1 MQPGK
6 NAPPSPPVLR
16 HDRYAL
22 SDAFLRAASSE
33 SVSVRSL
40 PASRFALR
48 DMTIATRIDLAADL
62 GESFGCYRMGD
73 DQGMLE
79 IVTSAN
85 VACGFHAG
93 DPRVMDRTVADCA
106 ARGVAVGAHPGF
118 PDLVGFGRRE
128 MDLSPAEVRTD
139 VIYQIGALQGFARA
153 HGIGLQHVA
162 PHGKLAN
169 MAVVDSGYA
178 DAVAEAVAAIDD
190 ALIVLTYAGE
200 LAESAR
206 RKGLRVAM
214 AGFADRA
221 YLDDGTLVPRSEP
234 GALVTDSDEVVSR
247 GIRMVLEG
255 IVRSSGGSDVHVR
268 CDSIVVHGDTP
279 GSVDL
284 SRQLRKGLTAA
295 GVEVTALRDL

>member
-1 MQPGK
+1 
-6 NAPPSPPVLR
+6 
-16 HDRYAL
+16 
-22 SDAFLRAASSE
+22 
-33 SVSVRSL
+33 
-40 PASRFALR
+40 
-48 DMTIATRIDLAADL
+48 MTMATRIDLAADL

-73 DQGMLE
+73 DEGMLE

-93 DPRVMDRTVADCA
+93 DPRVMDRTVAGCV

-128 MDLSPAEVRTD
+128 MDLSPGEVRTD

-153 HGIGLQHVA
+153 HGAMLQHVA

-169 MAVVDSGYA
+169 MVVVDSGYA
-178 DAVAEAVAAIDD
+178 DAVTEAVAAVDD
-190 ALIVLTYAGE
+190 GLIMLTYAGE

-206 RKGLRVAM
+206 RRGLRVAL

-255 IVRSSGGSDVHVR
+255 IVRSSGGRDVQVR

-279 GSVDL
+279 GSVEL
-284 SRQLRKGLTAA
+284 SRQLKKALTAA
-295 GVEVTALRDL
+295 GVEVTALRDP

>member
-1 MQPGK
+1 M
-6 NAPPSPPVLR
+6 R
-16 HDRYAL
+16 
-22 SDAFLRAASSE
+22 
-33 SVSVRSL
+33 
-40 PASRFALR
+40 ASRFALR
-48 DMTIATRIDLAADL
+48 VVTIATRIDLAADL
-62 GESFGCYRMGD
+62 GKSFGRYRMGD

-93 DPRVMDRTVADCA
+93 DPRVMDRTVANCV

-128 MDLSPAEVRTD
+128 MDLSPTEVRTD
-139 VIYQIGALQGFARA
+139 VIYQIGALLGFARA
-153 HGIGLQHVA
+153 HGVMLQHVA

-178 DAVAEAVAAIDD
+178 DAVAEAVAAVDD

-221 YLDDGTLVPRSEP
+221 YLDDGTLVPRSEL
-234 GALVTDSDEVVSR
+234 GALVTNSDEVVSR
-247 GIRMVLEG
+247 AIRMVLEG
-255 IVRSSGGSDVHVR
+255 IVRSSGGSDVRIR

-284 SRQLRKGLTAA
+284 SRQLKEGIDGR
-295 GVEVTALRDL
+295 RS

>member
-1 MQPGK
+1 M
-6 NAPPSPPVLR
+6 S
-16 HDRYAL
+16 
-22 SDAFLRAASSE
+22 
-33 SVSVRSL
+33 
-40 PASRFALR
+40 
-48 DMTIATRIDLAADL
+48 MATRIDLAADL
-62 GESFGCYRMGD
+62 GEAFGCYRMGD
-73 DQGMLE
+73 DEGMLE

-93 DPRVMDRTVADCA
+93 DPRVMDRTVAGCK

-139 VIYQIGALQGFARA
+139 VVYQIGALQGFARA
-153 HGIGLQHVA
+153 HGVVLQHVA

-169 MAVVDSGYA
+169 MVVVDCRYA
-178 DAVAEAVAAIDD
+178 DAVTEAIASFDD
-190 ALIVLTYAGE
+190 TLIVLTYAGE

-206 RKGLRVAM
+206 RRGLRVAV

-221 YLDDGTLVPRSEP
+221 YRDDGTLVPRSEP
-234 GALVTDSDEVVSR
+234 GALVTASDEVVSR
-247 GIRMVLEG
+247 GIRMVVEG
-255 IVRSSGGSDVHVR
+255 LVRSAGGRDVPVR

-284 SRQLRKGLTAA
+284 SRQLKEALRAA
-295 GVEVTALRDL
+295 GVEVTALRDP